1 VILFWGWVAFSV
13 VLVGGSSAWAVVE
26 TRRARAE
33 AAPDIE
39 VVR

>member
-1 VILFWGWVAFSV
+1 VILFWAWVVFSV
-13 VLVGGSSAWAVVE
+13 ALVGGSSAWAVVE

-33 AAPDIE
+33 AALDVE